1 MLNAMTA
8 PIPSLPERTRS
19 KRLDAVGDTADR
31 IRIGALAKLTG
42 VTVETIRYYE
52 KRGLIVQSMRLPS
65 GYREFPLDAIR
76 QVQFIGRAQALGFTL
91 AEVEELAVL
100 RRQAW
105 VGDAPMKLRDAA
117 AGKLKDIDA
126 RVRELRELRRELSD
140 LISECDSACDRQN
153 AGTGLSGADCPIV
166 EAFDSEN
173 EPRGEQQKRKSPH
186 VRGTHAQAEPS
197 TRRGP
202 PRARGTKSQ
211 IRRKR

>member
-1 MLNAMTA
+1 MTF
-8 PIPSLPERTRS
+8 PIRSLPERTRAQ
-19 KRLDAVGDTADR
+19 RLDAVGDAAAR
-31 IRIGALAKLTG
+31 VRIGALAKLTG

-52 KRGLIVQSMRLPS
+52 KRGLIVQSTRLPS
-65 GYREFPLDAIR
+65 GYREFPLDAVR

-91 AEVEELAVL
+91 AEVEELVVL

-126 RVRELRELRRELSD
+126 RVRELRELRRELAD
-140 LISECDSACDRQN
+140 LISECDSACARQDEN
-153 AGTGLSGADCPIV
+153 GGLSGTDCPIV
-166 EAFDSEN
+166 EAFDSET
-173 EPRGEQQKRKSPH
+173 ESKRAPRKQKKSPP
-186 VRGTHAQAEPS
+186 VRGTHAQAGPS

-202 PRARGTKSQ
+202 LRARGTKTS